1 MIIMSKKLSIST
13 SKQFELVNI
22 TDSVKRF
29 IRENNIK
36 NGLCVVYTMH
46 TTAAIIINEDE
57 DGLKKDV
64 IKTVYDL
71 FKPGSGWKH
80 DYVDRNAHSHLSSIY
95 LGPSK
100 IVPIINGKLGLGTWQ
115 QIFFVELD
123 GPRSR
128 SYYVTIIGE

>member
-1 MIIMSKKLSIST
+1 MMIKSEKFSIST

-22 TDSVKRF
+22 TKNVKRF
-29 IRENNIK
+29 IRECNVK
-36 NGLCVVYTMH
+36 NGICIIYTTH

-57 DGLKKDV
+57 SGLKEDV
-64 IKTVYDL
+64 IKTIYDL
-71 FKPGSGWKH
+71 FRPGGGWKH

-100 IVPIINGKLGLGTWQ
+100 VIPLINGELCLGAWQ

-123 GPRSR
+123 GPRHR
-128 SYYVTIIGE
+128 NYYITIIGE